1 MHTLLPGIPTLQDF
15 SVTQI
20 ELWLLCLLRVSFC
33 VFLMPVLMNEEVP
46 LSVRAG
52 LSFFVSLA
60 IFPAIPA
67 QTVALPETPAE
78 IFALALRELYVGIV
92 MGFTGTFAFVGLRM
106 AGAWIDQELGFS
118 MIQLFNP
125 IAGEEETAMGN
136 FLQIVFGLLMIV
148 SGNYVLWLQAIG
160 ESFRAIPLGGAEFNN
175 AGMLASF
182 THLSTMAFIFGLKV
196 SAPVIVTL
204 FLTSVALAIVAR
216 IMPQVNAWLIG
227 MPLKIGLGILLLWS
241 TLPMMWSL
249 FQAYHDQVISR
260 ALIMQRLMSP
270 GS

>member
-1 MHTLLPGIPTLQDF
+1 MQTLLPGIPTLQDF

-67 QTVALPETPAE
+67 QSIALPESPAAL
-78 IFALALRELYVGIV
+78 FSLALRELYVGIV

-106 AGAWIDQELGFS
+106 AGAWIDQEIGFS

-136 FLQIVFGLLMIV
+136 FLQIVFGLLMVV
-148 SGNYVLWLQAIG
+148 SGNYVMWLQAIG
-160 ESFRAIPLGGAEFNN
+160 ESFRAIPIGAAEFNP
-175 AGMLASF
+175 GGLMSQF
-182 THLSTMAFIFGLKV
+182 TYLSTLAFIFGLKV

-227 MPLKIGLGILLLWS
+227 MPLKIALGVLLLWS

-249 FQAYHDQVISR
+249 FQTYHEQVVNR
-260 ALIMQRLMSP
+260 ALIMQGLMAPSP
-270 GS
+270 